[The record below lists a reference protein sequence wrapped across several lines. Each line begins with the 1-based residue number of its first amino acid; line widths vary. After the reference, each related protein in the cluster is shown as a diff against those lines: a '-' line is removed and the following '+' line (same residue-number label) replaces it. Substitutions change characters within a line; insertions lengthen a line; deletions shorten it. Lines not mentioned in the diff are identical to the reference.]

1 MRRSLIPWWLK
12 MSAKIVLA
20 RLPARYAFWQSLG
33 LFKHGPMEDPDYAYR
48 VFRKHFDR
56 SAFPRRQGGFVV
68 AELGPGD
75 SLGTALVAA
84 SLGAARCILVD
95 VGNFARSDLE
105 PYIALHEF
113 LRKAGLRPPD
123 ISRARSIREVL
134 ELCNATYLTQGLASL
149 RELDDCSVDFVFSNA
164 VYEHI
169 RRSEVAPM
177 TREIA
182 RILTVGGVT
191 SHSIDMKD
199 HLGGGL
205 ANLRFADPVWESS
218 WMASSGFYTNRLRA
232 SDFRT
237 VFTEAGLD
245 VDVLRQSRWTRAPLE
260 RSRLAPM
267 FQHYSDEDL
276 AVSDMDLVA
285 TRRT

>member
-1 MRRSLIPWWLK
+1 
-12 MSAKIVLA
+12 MSAKLLLS

-56 SAFPRRQGGFVV
+56 ASFPRKSGGYVV

-75 SLGTALVAA
+75 TLGTALVAA
-84 SLGAARCILVD
+84 SLGASRCILVD

-105 PYIALHEF
+105 PYLVLHEF
-113 LRKAGLRPPD
+113 LLRSGLTPPD
-123 ISRARSIREVL
+123 ISGARSIQDVL
-134 ELCNATYLTQGLASL
+134 ARCNATYLTRGLASL
-149 RELDDCSVDFVFSNA
+149 RELPPRSVDFVFSNA

-169 RRSEVAPM
+169 RRAEVTPM

-182 RILTVGGVT
+182 RILTPGGVT

-205 ANLRFADPVWESS
+205 ANLRFSDRLWESS
-218 WMASSGFYTNRLRA
+218 WMASSGFYTNRLRS
-232 SDFRT
+232 SDFEST
-237 VFTEAGLD
+237 FTDAGLE
-245 VDVLRQSRWTRAPLE
+245 VDVLRRTRWQHAPLK

-267 FQHYSDEDL
+267 FRHYSDDEL
-276 AVSDMDLVA
+276 AISDMDLVA
-285 TRRT
+285 TQRP